1 MNEDLQK
8 QLVKQLK
15 ILNFWV
21 RFFGVI
27 VIICLIVVGYLLF
40 RVAWFIKD
48 TNDKFNN
55 LQEQTTGQLDVKK
68 QVCEGSGS
76 FADFV
81 KNNTDA
87 CR

>member
-21 RFFGVI
+21 RFFGAI
-27 VIICLIVVGYLLF
+27 VMVCLIVVGYLLF

-48 TNDKFNN
+48 TNDKFTT
-55 LQEQTTGQLDVKK
+55 LQQQTTGQLDVKK
-68 QVCEGSGS
+68 QVCDGSGS
-76 FADFV
+76 FNDFV